1 MPKNKWP
8 HYMKGKVDTYGHCQG
23 QETRVGTMVATARE
37 FLSKLILLVAL
48 EDFLMRTYR
57 YVIMSNVYKEK
68 ILLQV

>member
-1 MPKNKWP
+1 
-8 HYMKGKVDTYGHCQG
+8 MKGKVDTYGHCQSQNSNS

-37 FLSKLILLVAL
+37 LLSKLILLVAL

-57 YVIMSNVYKEK
+57 YVIMSNVYKDK